1 MNGVKLCFSIANL
14 LRLIDTKQEKTE
26 KRLKGIA
33 KGIENHLVNKATKRV
48 TKKAIRHDGHT
59 LQRRPSNKT
68 NERKTKML

>member
-33 KGIENHLVNKATKRV
+33 KGLKTVLGCMVTKRV
-48 TKKAIRHDGHT
+48 TKKAIRHDGTHYSGT
-59 LQRRPSNKT
+59 HQTKQTNGKPRR
-68 NERKTKML
+68 